1 MNRDSDLVGRIGAD
15 MKKVR
20 VLEIIGKRPV
30 GGVGTVML
38 NYQTYI
44 DAEKVQI
51 DYLIFGDEPEQ
62 FDESVKALGSK
73 VYMYPVLSGS
83 QMGRTKAYLEEFFSK
98 HATEYDVVHLHAPTI
113 AFLTFPIVAKY
124 GIEHRIVHSHAT
136 LYAESRIKAIRN
148 RILWALAKGKI
159 TDRIGC
165 SKAAGDFLFGK
176 EDFVVLKNAIAYE
189 DFLYNEKV
197 REQIR
202 EQESAEEKLIVG
214 NAGRF
219 SLQKNQTFLI
229 EIFAKIKELH
239 PNSVLWLL
247 GDGELRTEIE
257 EKIKTFGLESSV
269 KLFGMVKNPK
279 DYYQAMDVMVMPSLF
294 EGLPMVGVE
303 AQASGLPCVFADTI
317 TREVDVV
324 GCPYISLDASTE
336 EWAKAAVT
344 VAKISKRRSY
354 PKELDE
360 LGFNIQLEAKR
371 LEELYLAKLTER

>member
-1 MNRDSDLVGRIGAD
+1 

-44 DAEKVQI
+44 DAEKVQM
-51 DYLIFGDEPEQ
+51 DYLIFGEESEE
-62 FDESVKALGSK
+62 FDEKIKALGSK
-73 VYMYPVLSGS
+73 VFSYPALSGS
-83 QMGRTKAYLEEFFSK
+83 QMGRTKTYLEEFFSE
-98 HATEYDVVHLHAPTI
+98 HAGEYDVVHLHAPTI
-113 AFLTFPIVAKY
+113 AFLAFPIVAKY
-124 GIEHRIVHSHAT
+124 GIKHRIVHSHAT
-136 LYAESRIKAIRN
+136 LYAESKIKAIRN

-165 SKAAGDFLFGK
+165 SKAAGSFLFGK
-176 EDFVVLKNAIAYE
+176 EEFVVLKNAIAYD
-189 DFLYNEKV
+189 DFLYSQEV

-202 EQESAEEKLIVG
+202 KQENVENKLVVG
-214 NAGRF
+214 NVGRF

-229 EIFAKIKELH
+229 EIFAKIKEIY
-239 PNSVLWLL
+239 PNSMLWLL
-247 GDGELRTEIE
+247 GDGELREQIE
-257 EKIKTFGLESSV
+257 EKIEELGLPDSV
-269 KLFGMVKNPK
+269 KLFGMVSNPK

-324 GCPYISLDASTE
+324 GCPYISLDAPVE
-336 EWAKAAVT
+336 EWAKAAVDVT
-344 VAKISKRRSY
+344 KFSKRRSY
-354 PKELDE
+354 QAELDE
-360 LGFNIQLEAKR
+360 LGFNIKLEAKR
-371 LEELYLAKLTER
+371 LEELYLAKIKSE

>member
-1 MNRDSDLVGRIGAD
+1 MSLDGVS

-38 NYQTYI
+38 NYQKYI
-44 DAEKVQI
+44 DAGKVQM
-51 DYLIFGDEPEQ
+51 DYLIFGEKTEQ
-62 FDESVKALGSK
+62 FDENVKALGSK
-73 VYMYPVLSGS
+73 VFLYPALSGS
-83 QMGRTKAYLEEFFSK
+83 QMGRTKAYLEEFFSA
-98 HATEYDVVHLHAPTI
+98 HALEYDVVHLHAPTI
-113 AFLTFPIVAKY
+113 AFLAFPIVAKC
-124 GIEHRIVHSHAT
+124 GIKHRIVHSHAT

-148 RILWALAKGKI
+148 RILWELAKGKI

-176 EDFVVLKNAIAYE
+176 DEFTVLKNAIAYE
-189 DFLYNEKV
+189 DFLYDEEMRNQMRK
-197 REQIR
+197 
-202 EQESAEEKLIVG
+202 QEIVEDKLVVG

-247 GDGELRTEIE
+247 GDGELRAEIE
-257 EKIKTFGLESSV
+257 EKIKAHGIEGSV
-269 KLFGMVKNPK
+269 KLFGMVSNPK

-324 GCPYISLDASTE
+324 GCPYISLEASTE
-336 EWAKAAVT
+336 EWAKAAIT
-344 VAKISKRRSY
+344 VAKLGKRRSY
-354 PKELDE
+354 PAELDE
-360 LGFNIQLEAKR
+360 LGFNIKLEAKR
-371 LEELYLAKLTER
+371 LEELYLSKIEDR

>member
-1 MNRDSDLVGRIGAD
+1 

-38 NYQTYI
+38 NYQNYI
-44 DAEKVQI
+44 NAEKVQM
-51 DYLIFGDEPEQ
+51 DYLIFGEESEP
-62 FDESVKALGSK
+62 FDEKVKALGSK
-73 VYMYPVLSGS
+73 VFVYPALSGS
-83 QMGRTKAYLEEFFSK
+83 QMGRTKAYLEEFFSA
-98 HATEYDVVHLHAPTI
+98 HASEYDVVHLHAPTI
-113 AFLTFPIVAKY
+113 AFLAFPIIAKH
-124 GIEHRIVHSHAT
+124 GIKHRIVHSHAT
-136 LYAESRIKAIRN
+136 LYAENKIKAIRN
-148 RILWALAKGKI
+148 KILWSLAKGKI
-159 TDRIGC
+159 TERIGC

-176 EDFVVLKNAIAYE
+176 DEFIVLKNAIAYE
-189 DFLYNEKV
+189 DYLYNETV
-197 REQIR
+197 RSQLR
-202 EQESAEEKLIVG
+202 EQEDAKDKLVVG
-214 NAGRF
+214 NVGRF

-247 GDGELRTEIE
+247 GDGELRGQIE
-257 EKIKTFGLESSV
+257 EKIKDMGLSDSV
-269 KLFGMVKNPK
+269 KLFGMVSNPK

-324 GCPYISLDASTE
+324 GCPYISLGAPLE
-336 EWAKAAVT
+336 EWAKAVIK
-344 VAKISKRRSY
+344 VAKLGKRRSY

-360 LGFNIQLEAKR
+360 LGFNIKLEAKR
-371 LEELYLAKLTER
+371 LEELYLSMLAD